1 MATCSSTLT
10 WKIPWTE
17 ESFELQSVE
26 LQKESDMTQNT
37 HILKAI
43 GTTHLPKILNSECSS
58 NLYLFLII
66 KLKANIREK
75 KTLIM
80 IKSIRAFDCMLQTM
94 ILGSKEKSKV

>member
-10 WKIPWTE
+10 WTE